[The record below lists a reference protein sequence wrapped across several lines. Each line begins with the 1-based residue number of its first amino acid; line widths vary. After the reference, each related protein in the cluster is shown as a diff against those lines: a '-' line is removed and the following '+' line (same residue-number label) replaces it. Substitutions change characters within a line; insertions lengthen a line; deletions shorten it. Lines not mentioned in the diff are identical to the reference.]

1 MRFDGFPRRLLS
13 TLLLAAVVV
22 GAGLG
27 GYFIYSAAKQMVVQ
41 AQFELP
47 APPSIT
53 SSEQQP
59 STQVTSPAQAVLP
72 VAITPTVVAS
82 APTAHERLNIMVL
95 GLDVPDDE
103 AEPAARTDSIIIVSV
118 DPSGGP
124 ISMLS
129 VPRDLYVPIA
139 SYGENRI
146 NTAYFLGE
154 VKDYPGGGPGLLRTT
169 LEQTFG
175 IPIHYYV
182 SVDFDGFRE
191 LIDELGGV
199 SVEVEKD
206 IYDPEFPDGDG
217 GTMVVSIAAGEYTMD
232 GEMALQY
239 ARSRHTTSDFDRA
252 DRQQRLLMAIR
263 DQVLSS
269 ESLSSL
275 ITKAPVLYGTL
286 SRSVQ
291 TDLSLE
297 DLINLARLASTIDL
311 ENVNS
316 AVIDQTMTT
325 RYMTDQGWDVLLPI
339 PEKIQPVIQRLF
351 VAAGDSGNAAA
362 DSVDVSDQVAAE
374 SARVMLVNG
383 SGEPGL
389 AEEAAIYL
397 RSRGISVSEATDLDR
412 GDYANTVIVA
422 YREEPATVAAL
433 VSALGLSS
441 GSVRLSPAS
450 PNPEQVDVKV
460 ILGQDFALP
469 AG

>member
-1 MRFDGFPRRLLS
+1 VLLNGFPRRLLS
-13 TLLLAAVVV
+13 TLVLAAVVA

-41 AQFELP
+41 AQIKLP
-47 APPSIT
+47 DPPSIT
-53 SSEQQP
+53 SPQEKASPQASSEP
-59 STQVTSPAQAVLP
+59 QVVLP
-72 VAITPTVVAS
+72 LSVTPTATPSVQS
-82 APTAHERLNIMVL
+82 AHERINIMVL
-95 GLDVPDDE
+95 GLDVPDGE
-103 AEPAARTDSIIIVSV
+103 AEPARTDSIIIVSV

-124 ISMLS
+124 IAMLS

-154 VKDYPGGGPGLLRTT
+154 VKDYPGGGPGLLRATI
-169 LEQTFG
+169 EQTFG

-191 LIDELGGV
+191 LVDELGGV
-199 SVEVEKD
+199 KLTVEDD
-206 IYDPEFPDGDG
+206 IYDPEFPDGKG
-217 GTMVVSIAAGEYTMD
+217 GTMVVSIAAGNYTMD

-252 DRQQRLLMAIR
+252 KRQQHLLMAMR
-263 DQVLSS
+263 DQVLSRD
-269 ESLSSL
+269 SLSSL

-286 SRSVQ
+286 SRSVE

-311 ENVNS
+311 NDVNS

-325 RYMTDQGWDVLLPI
+325 RYLTDQGWDVLLPI
-339 PEKIQPVIQRLF
+339 PEKIQPLVQRLF
-351 VAAGDSGNAAA
+351 LPSNGGSQANTA
-362 DSVDVSDQVAAE
+362 DSADVSDQVAAE
-374 SARVMLVNG
+374 AARVMLVNG
-383 SGEPGL
+383 SGRAGL
-389 AEEAAIYL
+389 AEDTAKYLRVHGVPITEAA
-397 RSRGISVSEATDLDR
+397 DLDR

-441 GSVRLSPAS
+441 GNVRLSPSS
-450 PNPEQVDVKV
+450 PNPDQVDVKI
-460 ILGQDFALP
+460 ILGQDFNLP
-469 AG
+469 SG